1 MKEVWKD
8 IKDYEGLY
16 QVSNLGNVRSLDKI
30 LKAYIKN
37 QKNII
42 RKGKKLKPRYDKKG
56 YQMVVLYKNGI
67 GKNFKVHRL
76 VAEAFIPNP
85 NNLPQINH
93 KDETKRN
100 NIFTNLEWCDCKY
113 NNNYGNHKTFGN
125 KKVIMLDKNN
135 NKINIFDSVNEAS
148 KKTNIIATS
157 IGKCCNKKQKTAGGY
172 VWEYCRE
179 EDKLCN

>member
-16 QVSNLGNVRSLDKI
+16 QVSNLGRIKSLSRFHYTGWGKN
-30 LKAYIKN
+30 KGYIK
-37 QKNII
+37 KEKI
-42 RKGKKLKPRYDKKG
+42 LKPRYDKKG

-93 KDETKRN
+93 KDEIKRN
-100 NIFTNLEWCDCKY
+100 NIFTNLDWCDCKY

-135 NKINIFDSVNEAS
+135 NKINIFDSINEAS

-172 VWEYCRE
+172 VWEYYRE

>member
-16 QVSNLGNVRSLDKI
+16 QVSNLGRIKSLSRFHYTGWGKN
-30 LKAYIKN
+30 KGYIK
-37 QKNII
+37 KEKI
-42 RKGKKLKPRYDKKG
+42 LKPRYDKKG

-93 KDETKRN
+93 KDEIKRN
-100 NIFTNLEWCDCKY
+100 NIFTNLE
-113 NNNYGNHKTFGN
+113 
-125 KKVIMLDKNN
+125 
-135 NKINIFDSVNEAS
+135 
-148 KKTNIIATS
+148 
-157 IGKCCNKKQKTAGGY
+157 
-172 VWEYCRE
+172 
-179 EDKLCN
+179 